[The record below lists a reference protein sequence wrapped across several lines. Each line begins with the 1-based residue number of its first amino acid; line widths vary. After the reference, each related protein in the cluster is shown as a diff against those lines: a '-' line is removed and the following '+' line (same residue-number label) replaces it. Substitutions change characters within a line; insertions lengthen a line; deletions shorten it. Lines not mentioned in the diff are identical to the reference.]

1 MPRGLVLRCH
11 IEDDENGE
19 AVIYIDD
26 GAFDLAEFGALLRYF
41 CRVGHADYLRAR
53 RPGHGAARDR
63 GARAGGRGGLGTQ
76 QRRPRQVSN
85 WNHYPWASL
94 DPFLQSDRG
103 PEHDHPARGDWPLL
117 TGLRI
122 AAHTFRLSAHGE
134 GAERRQLHRLPGRVN
149 PVNLTKTAQLHNP
162 LGRHPEGQDLS
173 TDRPGCRSGQR
184 STSVEITQQPRNP
197 RETLARH
204 GENEAGAFRA
214 AGTRARGRL
223 SPPRM
228 EPANDPF
235 EDGGDQNGDRCNS
248 DPASGRLHVRRSW
261 GEADGRPEGLTAS
274 PGQAHG
280 GACRQTGGA

>member
-1 MPRGLVLRCH
+1 MATRAEALCGTPQTRRRRCAGRADRRECLWPLAPEQQPR
-11 IEDDENGE
+11 
-19 AVIYIDD
+19 AVHRHVKR
-26 GAFDLAEFGALLRYF
+26 LLQPTRSAVPRPPTDRLIRRTAVVRDPY
-41 CRVGHADYLRAR
+41 AR
-53 RPGHGAARDR
+53 WC
-63 GARAGGRGGLGTQ
+63 GRGGAV
-76 QRRPRQVSN
+76 RRP
-85 WNHYPWASL
+85 PI
-94 DPFLQSDRG
+94 P
-103 PEHDHPARGDWPLL
+103 
-117 TGLRI
+117 I
-122 AAHTFRLSAHGE
+122 
-134 GAERRQLHRLPGRVN
+134 
-149 PVNLTKTAQLHNP
+149 TKTAQLHNP

-173 TDRPGCRSGQR
+173 TDRPGRRSGQR

-223 SPPRM
+223 SPPRR